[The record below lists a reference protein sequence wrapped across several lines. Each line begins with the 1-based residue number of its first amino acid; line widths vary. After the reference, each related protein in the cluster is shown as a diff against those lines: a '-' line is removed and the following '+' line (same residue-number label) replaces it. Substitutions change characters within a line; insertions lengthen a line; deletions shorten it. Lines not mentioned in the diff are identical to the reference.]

1 MLSILHR
8 MTGHTRLAAMLLA
21 AFVALLAPLV
31 AACSDRDPRPIPSP
45 SPTYRTKIE
54 LAPIDNLEL
63 IIRESFPPQYAIKIT
78 SGLPSG
84 CHQFHKAEPDG
95 WRANTLVIRVTNL
108 APDDPDVACDTL
120 YRFVESVIELG
131 TDFVPRERYAVEVNG
146 KRLDFTAQ

>member
-1 MLSILHR
+1 MHSAGRLPFASLAVAALVLIL
-8 MTGHTRLAAMLLA
+8 
-21 AFVALLAPLV
+21 

-63 IIRESFPPQYAIKIT
+63 IIRESFPPQYAVKVT

-84 CHQFHKAEPDG
+84 CHQFDKAEPDG
-95 WRANTLVIRVTNL
+95 WRGNTLVIRVTNI
-108 APDDPDVACDTL
+108 APDDPGVACDTL
-120 YRFVESVIELG
+120 YRFVETVVELG
-131 TDFVPRERYAVEVNG
+131 TDFVPRQRVTVQVND

>member
-1 MLSILHR
+1 MPHR
-8 MTGHTRLAAMLLA
+8 PGLLLLPLALALAAVAFLA
-21 AFVALLAPLV
+21 
-31 AACSDRDPRPIPSP
+31 AACSNRDPRPIPSP
-45 SPTYRTKIE
+45 SPTYRTKVE

-84 CHQFHKAEPDG
+84 CHQFDKAEPDG
-95 WRANTLVIRVTNL
+95 WRANTLVIRVTNI

-131 TDFVPRERYAVEVNG
+131 TDFVPREHYAVEVNG

>member
-1 MLSILHR
+1 MPHR
-8 MTGHTRLAAMLLA
+8 PGLLLLPLALALAAVAFLA
-21 AFVALLAPLV
+21 

-45 SPTYRTKIE
+45 SPTYRTKVE

-84 CHQFHKAEPDG
+84 CHQFDKAEPDG
-95 WRANTLVIRVTNL
+95 WRSNTLVIRVTNI

-120 YRFVESVIELG
+120 YRFVESVVELG